1 VSSGEPRPD
10 PTPRIL
16 LEVANL
22 ETVYHSVVRVLHGVS
37 FEVPEGGIVAL
48 LGPNGAGKT
57 TTLRAITGLL
67 DIHNGEVTKGIIR
80 FEGRSLVGLRPDQV
94 VARGIAQVMEGRRIL
109 AELTV
114 DENLRAGAWSAD
126 RSQVREDLERAFE
139 RFPVLGQ
146 RRRQAAGY
154 LSGGEQQ
161 MLAIARALMSRPKLL
176 LMDEPSLG
184 LAPKVVG
191 DVARLIR
198 EINEEG
204 VSILLVEQNA
214 ALALALAERAAVLE
228 TGKVV
233 LEGTSEE
240 LLEDQDIREF
250 YLAVGGEGRRSFRDV
265 KHYRRRKRWL
275 S

>member
-80 FEGRSLVGLRPDQV
+80 FEGRSLVGLCPDQV
-94 VARGIAQVMEGRRIL
+94 VARGSAQVMEGRRIL

>member
-1 VSSGEPRPD
+1 VSSGELAES
-10 PTPRIL
+10 TPRIL

-22 ETVYHSVVRVLHGVS
+22 ETVYHSVVRVLRGVS

-57 TTLRAITGLL
+57 TILRAITGLL

-94 VARGIAQVMEGRRIL
+94 VAQGIAQVMEGRRIL
-109 AELTV
+109 PELTV
-114 DENLRAGAWSAD
+114 DENLRAGAWSAE
-126 RSQVREDLERAFE
+126 RAQVREDLEHAFE

-198 EINEEG
+198 QINEEG
-204 VSILLVEQNA
+204 VAILLVEQNA

-240 LLEDQDIREF
+240 LQEDQDIREF
-250 YLAVGGEGRRSFRDV
+250 YLAVGGEGRRSYRDV

>member
-1 VSSGEPRPD
+1 M
-10 PTPRIL
+10 

-80 FEGRSLVGLRPDQV
+80 FEGRSLVGLCPDQV
-94 VARGIAQVMEGRRIL
+94 VARGSAQVMEGRRIL